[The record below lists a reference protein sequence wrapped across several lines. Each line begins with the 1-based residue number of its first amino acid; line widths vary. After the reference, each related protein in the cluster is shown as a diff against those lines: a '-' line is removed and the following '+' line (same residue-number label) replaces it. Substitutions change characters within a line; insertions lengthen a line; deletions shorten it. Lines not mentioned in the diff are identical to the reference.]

1 MAQRGDTSA
10 RWRHPRNLARNP
22 LWTCAFLGVLLAACN
37 HLGTAPRVQAPPAP
51 PARRAGPPVATSP
64 PAQAARRRPPYRRSR
79 RPAPHRARPG
89 RRRNGADHRRPTG
102 HGRRRHSAALE
113 RPRRRPRHS
122 HAAGRR
128 NGLFRPRRAT
138 PDLALLRYRRHRRGR
153 HRGHPNAALDAGA
166 DLLLGP
172 VFAPAVRAAADA
184 RGGAAVPI
192 LAFSNDAPV
201 AGDGVFILGPRPEEQ
216 IARVLRHAADQ
227 GVRHL
232 GRVRARQHLWRFGR
246 ETVAALAPQ
255 LGVTVTERRFRAGRA
270 RRTAENPRL
279 RRLSTP
285 QGRLAGRTQSARR
298 AQRRISKRAL
308 RRLEGLDSLG
318 DPPYEAV
325 LLPVGGAELRRLAPH
340 FAYYDID
347 PRRVR
352 YLGTALWN
360 DPTLSTEPALRGG
373 TLRPLI
379 QTMVSPS
386 KSATKRLLI
395 RPRQALPRWP
405 SMRSRWPPSCNSA
418 PTRGARLHPSRLTQ
432 ASGFSGVTG
441 LFRLL
446 PNGLNQ
452 RGLALM
458 TITANGLET
467 LDPAPSRFDDVTD

>member
-10 RWRHPRNLARNP
+10 RWRYLGNAAVTRRWA
-22 LWTCAFLGVLLAACN
+22 CAFLGVLLAACN
-37 HLGTAPRVQAPPAP
+37 HLGTPPEVQAPPPRAAAPAPTPAPQARPTP
-51 PARRAGPPVATSP
+51 PATATPAPVVVPATPRTPANAKPARSPAAATEQPVVVGLLLPLSGPARPLGIAMQRAAEIAFFDLAGPRLTLRFYDTGGIAEGAT
-64 PAQAARRRPPYRRSR
+64 
-79 RPAPHRARPG
+79 
-89 RRRNGADHRRPTG
+89 T
-102 HGRRRHSAALE
+102 
-113 RPRRRPRHS
+113 
-122 HAAGRR
+122 
-128 NGLFRPRRAT
+128 AT
-138 PDLALLRYRRHRRGR
+138 R
-153 HRGHPNAALDAGA
+153 AALDAGA
-166 DLLLGP
+166 ELLLGP

-184 RGGAAVPI
+184 RGDAAVPI

-216 IARVLRHAADQ
+216 IARVLSHAADQ
-227 GVRHL
+227 GVRRL
-232 GRVRARQHLWRFGR
+232 GVFLPANLYGDLVR

-255 LGVTVTERRFRAGRA
+255 LGISVT
-270 RRTAENPRL
+270 RTAFFEPGAPDAPQKIRAFADFPRRKAAL
-279 RRLSTP
+279 QAERKA
-285 QGRLAGRTQSARR
+285 LAGRSDV
-298 AQRRISKRAL
+298 ISKRAL
-308 RRLEGLDSLG
+308 KRLEGLDSLG

-360 DPTLSTEPALRGG
+360 DPTLSTEPALRNGVFAALSPDNG
-373 TLRPLI
+373 QPFKERYQKAFDTPPPGLAALAFDAVSLAAVLQLSADPVAETAFTL
-379 QTMVSPS
+379 
-386 KSATKRLLI
+386 
-395 RPRQALPRWP
+395 
-405 SMRSRWPPSCNSA
+405 
-418 PTRGARLHPSRLTQ
+418 SRLTQ
-432 ASGFSGVTG
+432 AEGFSGVTG